1 LRGAGTEGRHHL
13 AVVRRTAAVGGIE
26 KILFV
31 AVVNDRD
38 AALSEDVSSRFVQA
52 IGIIV
57 QIQEAWIIVV
67 VEEGD

>member
-1 LRGAGTEGRHHL
+1 LL
-13 AVVRRTAAVGGIE
+13 
-26 KILFV
+26 V
-31 AVVNDRD
+31 AVVNDRN